1 VLAADATLPGG
12 TAIVARGIGKR
23 YMLYDRPH
31 ERLKHQLLWRFGRR
45 FGREFWALR
54 DVTFDV
60 GCGEAVGIV
69 GRNGSGKSTLLH
81 VIAGTLAPTVGRID
95 VAGRVA
101 ALLELGSGF
110 NPEFTGRENV
120 FLNGAILGMSRAEIA
135 RRFDEIAAFADIGE
149 FLDHPV
155 KTYSTGMFVRLAFAV
170 AVSVEPDVLLIDE
183 ALAVGD
189 LRFQMKCLD
198 RLRALQ
204 QRGVTIVLVSHSVD
218 QVKRFCA
225 RCLWL
230 DAGRVVMD
238 GPAGLVADRYAEYM
252 TTLAANGKTNGATL
266 PPLDGLGTLAA
277 IRHVELSHASRD
289 AFEPLTVTV
298 EYEILE
304 ERLPTF
310 LLGVAIF
317 TLERGYVFGPNTALD
332 DVVVPT
338 TRGRHR
344 VQYVI
349 PRLPLLGGTYMVDV
363 GLFLD
368 RGLACLDYRLDAGRF
383 AVETAYFSEG
393 MVHLDHR
400 WEVEA

>member
-1 VLAADATLPGG
+1 V
-12 TAIVARGIGKR
+12 R
-23 YMLYDRPH
+23 
-31 ERLKHQLLWRFGRR
+31 
-45 FGREFWALR
+45 
-54 DVTFDV
+54 
-60 GCGEAVGIV
+60 
-69 GRNGSGKSTLLH
+69 
-81 VIAGTLAPTVGRID
+81 
-95 VAGRVA
+95 GRVA
-101 ALLELGSGF
+101 ALLELGAGF
-110 NPEFTGRENV
+110 DGELTGRENV
-120 FLNGAILGMSRAEIA
+120 WLSATILGLRRAEIDA
-135 RRFDEIAAFADIGE
+135 RFDAIAAFADIGE

-230 DAGRVVMD
+230 EGGRLVMD

-252 TTLAANGKTNGATL
+252 TSANGNGSGAVM

-277 IRHVELSHASRD
+277 IRDVTLSHATRD
-289 AFEPLTVTV
+289 AFEPLTVSV
-298 EYEILE
+298 DYEILE
-304 ERLPTF
+304 PRLPTF

-332 DVVVPT
+332 DVAVPT

-344 VQYVI
+344 VQYVL

-363 GLFLD
+363 GLFVD
-368 RGLACLDYRLDAGRF
+368 RGLACLDYRVDAGRF
-383 AVETAYFSEG
+383 SVQTAYFSEG
-393 MVHLDHR
+393 MVHLEHR

>member
-1 VLAADATLPGG
+1 MSSEIVVSAHDLSKEYRLYARPQDRLLQMVLG
-12 TAIVARGIGKR
+12 
-23 YMLYDRPH
+23 
-31 ERLKHQLLWRFGRR
+31 GRR
-45 FGREFWALR
+45 RLYHP
-54 DVTFDV
+54 V
-60 GCGEAVGIV
+60 GAVDGVSFEIRRGETVGIV
-69 GRNGSGKSTLLH
+69 GQNGSGKSTLLQL
-81 VIAGTLAPTVGRID
+81 IAGTLRPTRGTCAAR
-95 VAGRVA
+95 GRVA
-101 ALLELGSGF
+101 ALLELGAGF
-110 NPEFTGRENV
+110 DAELTGRENV
-120 FLNGAILGMSRAEIA
+120 YLNATVLGLRRAEIDA
-135 RRFDEIAAFADIGE
+135 RFDAIAAFADIGE
-149 FLDHPV
+149 FLNHPV

-189 LRFQMKCLD
+189 LRFQIKCLE
-198 RLRALQ
+198 RLRTLQ

-225 RCLWL
+225 RCLWF
-230 DAGRVVMD
+230 DAGRLVMD

-252 TTLAANGKTNGATL
+252 TAAAGTAGPM

-277 IRHVELSHASRD
+277 IRGVTLSHATRD

-298 EYEILE
+298 DYEILE
-304 ERLPTF
+304 QRLPTF

-332 DVVVPT
+332 DVAVPT
-338 TRGRHR
+338 TRGHHR
-344 VQYVI
+344 VQYVL

-368 RGLACLDYRLDAGRF
+368 RGLACLDYRVDAGRF

-400 WEVEA
+400 WEVQA

>member
-1 VLAADATLPGG
+1 MSSEIAVRAQDLAKEYRLYGRPQDRL
-12 TAIVARGIGKR
+12 RQ
-23 YMLYDRPH
+23 ML
-31 ERLKHQLLWRFGRR
+31 WGRR
-45 FGREFWALR
+45 RRFYQP
-54 DVTFDV
+54 V
-60 GCGEAVGIV
+60 GAVAGVSFEIRRGETVGIV
-69 GRNGSGKSTLLH
+69 GQNGSGKSTLLQL
-81 VIAGTLAPTVGRID
+81 VAGTLRPTRGSCE
-95 VAGRVA
+95 AHGRVA
-101 ALLELGSGF
+101 ALLELGAGF
-110 NPEFTGRENV
+110 DPELTGRENV
-120 FLNGAILGMSRAEIA
+120 YLNAALLGFRRAEVDA
-135 RRFDEIAAFADIGE
+135 RFDDIAAFADIGR

-170 AVSVEPDVLLIDE
+170 AVSIEPDVLLIDE

-189 LRFQMKCLD
+189 LRFQIKCLQ
-198 RLRALQ
+198 RLRELK

-252 TTLAANGKTNGATL
+252 TTLAANGKGNGATL

-277 IRHVELSHASRD
+277 VRHVELSHATRD

-332 DVVVPT
+332 DVVVPN

-349 PRLPLLGGTYMVDV
+349 PRLPLLGGTYMIDV

-400 WEVEA
+400 WEVQA

>member
-1 VLAADATLPGG
+1 MSSEIAVRAHDLAKEYRLYGRPQDRL
-12 TAIVARGIGKR
+12 RQ
-23 YMLYDRPH
+23 ML
-31 ERLKHQLLWRFGRR
+31 LGGRR
-45 FGREFWALR
+45 RLYHPVPAVDGVSFEIR
-54 DVTFDV
+54 DGETV
-60 GCGEAVGIV
+60 GVIGQ
-69 GRNGSGKSTLLH
+69 NGSGKSTLLQL
-81 VIAGTLAPTVGRID
+81 IAGTLRPTRGSCSAR
-95 VAGRVA
+95 GRVA
-101 ALLELGSGF
+101 ALLELGAGF
-110 NPEFTGRENV
+110 DAELTGRENV
-120 FLNGAILGMSRAEIA
+120 YLNATVLGLRRAEVDA
-135 RRFDEIAAFADIGE
+135 RFDAIAAFADIGR
-149 FLDHPV
+149 FLEHPV

-170 AVSVEPDVLLIDE
+170 AVSIEPDVLLIDE

-189 LRFQMKCLD
+189 LRFQIKCLG
-198 RLRALQ
+198 RLRTLQ
-204 QRGVTIVLVSHSVD
+204 QRGVTILLVSHSVD

-230 DAGRVVMD
+230 EAGRLVMD
-238 GPAGLVADRYAEYM
+238 GPSGLVADRYAEYM
-252 TTLAANGKTNGATL
+252 TSTNGNGKPNGVMV

-277 IRHVELSHASRD
+277 IRQVSLSDATRD

-368 RGLACLDYRLDAGRF
+368 RGLACLDYRVDAGRF

-400 WEVEA
+400 WEVQA

>member
-1 VLAADATLPGG
+1 MSSEIAVSAHDLSKEY
-12 TAIVARGIGKR
+12 R
-23 YMLYDRPH
+23 LYARPH
-31 ERLKHQLLWRFGRR
+31 DRLRQMLLGARR
-45 FGREFWALR
+45 RLYHP
-54 DVTFDV
+54 V
-60 GCGEAVGIV
+60 GAVEGVSFEIHRGETVGIV
-69 GRNGSGKSTLLH
+69 GQNGSGKSTLLQL
-81 VIAGTLAPTVGRID
+81 IAGTLRPTRGTCSAR
-95 VAGRVA
+95 GRVA
-101 ALLELGSGF
+101 ALLELGAGF
-110 NPEFTGRENV
+110 DGELTGRENV
-120 FLNGAILGMSRAEIA
+120 HLNATVLGLRRAEIDA
-135 RRFDEIAAFADIGE
+135 RFDAIAGFADIGE

-189 LRFQMKCLD
+189 LRFQIKCLE

-230 DAGRVVMD
+230 DGGRLVMD

-252 TTLAANGKTNGATL
+252 TAAAGTPGPL

-277 IRHVELSHASRD
+277 IRGVTLSHTARD

-298 EYEILE
+298 DYEILE

-332 DVVVPT
+332 DVAVPT

-344 VQYVI
+344 VQYVL

-368 RGLACLDYRLDAGRF
+368 RGLACLDYRVDAGRF
-383 AVETAYFSEG
+383 AVGTAYFSEG

>member
-1 VLAADATLPGG
+1 MSSEIAVSAHDLSKEY
-12 TAIVARGIGKR
+12 R
-23 YMLYDRPH
+23 LYARPH
-31 ERLKHQLLWRFGRR
+31 DRLRQMLLGGRR
-45 FGREFWALR
+45 RLYHP
-54 DVTFDV
+54 V
-60 GCGEAVGIV
+60 GAVEGVSFEIHRGETVGIV
-69 GRNGSGKSTLLH
+69 GQNGSGKSTLLQL
-81 VIAGTLAPTVGRID
+81 IAGTLRPTRGTCAAR
-95 VAGRVA
+95 GRVA
-101 ALLELGSGF
+101 ALLELGAGF
-110 NPEFTGRENV
+110 DGELTGRENV
-120 FLNGAILGMSRAEIA
+120 HLNATVLGLRRAEIEA
-135 RRFDEIAAFADIGE
+135 RFDAIAAFADIGE

-189 LRFQMKCLD
+189 LRFQIKCLE

-230 DAGRVVMD
+230 DGGRLVMD

-252 TTLAANGKTNGATL
+252 TAAAGTPGPM

-277 IRHVELSHASRD
+277 IRGVTLSHTTRD

-298 EYEILE
+298 DYEILE
-304 ERLPTF
+304 DRLPTF

-332 DVVVPT
+332 DVAVPT

-344 VQYVI
+344 VQYVL

-368 RGLACLDYRLDAGRF
+368 RGLACLDYRVDAGRF
-383 AVETAYFSEG
+383 TVETAYFSEG

-400 WEVEA
+400 WEVQA

>member
-1 VLAADATLPGG
+1 MSSEIAVRAHDLAKEYRLYGRPQDRL
-12 TAIVARGIGKR
+12 RQ
-23 YMLYDRPH
+23 ML
-31 ERLKHQLLWRFGRR
+31 LGGRR
-45 FGREFWALR
+45 RLYHP
-54 DVTFDV
+54 V
-60 GCGEAVGIV
+60 GAVDGVSFEIRRGETVGIV
-69 GRNGSGKSTLLH
+69 GQNGSGKSTLLQLLT
-81 VIAGTLAPTVGRID
+81 GTLRPTRGTCTVR
-95 VAGRVA
+95 GRVA
-101 ALLELGSGF
+101 ALLELGAGF
-110 NPEFTGRENV
+110 DPELTGRENV
-120 FLNGAILGMSRAEIA
+120 YLNAAVLGLRRAEVDA
-135 RRFDEIAAFADIGE
+135 RFDAIAAFADIGH

-170 AVSVEPDVLLIDE
+170 AVSIEPDVLLIDE

-189 LRFQMKCLD
+189 LRFQIKCLE

-204 QRGVTIVLVSHSVD
+204 QRGVTILLVSHSVD

-230 DAGRVVMD
+230 DAGRLVMD

-252 TTLAANGKTNGATL
+252 TTAAANGKANGAL
-266 PPLDGLGTLAA
+266 MPPLEGLGTLAA
-277 IRHVELSHASRD
+277 IRDVALSHATRD

-304 ERLPTF
+304 DRLPTF

-317 TLERGYVFGPNTALD
+317 TMERGYVFGPNTALD
-332 DVVVPT
+332 QVVVPT

-344 VQYVI
+344 VHYVI

-368 RGLACLDYRLDAGRF
+368 RGLACLDYRVDAGRF

-400 WEVEA
+400 WEVQA

>member
-1 VLAADATLPGG
+1 MSSEI
-12 TAIVARGIGKR
+12 AIRAHDLGKEYR
-23 YMLYDRPH
+23 LYGRPQDRLRQMLV
-31 ERLKHQLLWRFGRR
+31 GRR
-45 FGREFWALR
+45 RRLY
-54 DVTFDV
+54 VPV
-60 GCGEAVGIV
+60 GAVDGVSFEIRRGETVGIV
-69 GRNGSGKSTLLH
+69 GQNGSGKSTLLQL
-81 VIAGTLAPTVGRID
+81 IAGTLRPTRGTCGAR
-95 VAGRVA
+95 GRVA
-101 ALLELGSGF
+101 ALLELGAGF
-110 NPEFTGRENV
+110 DAELTGRENV
-120 FLNGAILGMSRAEIA
+120 YLNATVLGLRRAEVDA
-135 RRFDEIAAFADIGE
+135 RFDAIAAFADIGQ

-170 AVSVEPDVLLIDE
+170 AVSIEPDVLLIDE

-189 LRFQMKCLD
+189 LRFQIKCLD
-198 RLRALQ
+198 RLRRLQ
-204 QRGVTIVLVSHSVD
+204 QRGVTILLVSHSVD

-230 DAGRVVMD
+230 DGGRLVMD

-252 TTLAANGKTNGATL
+252 TSANGNGNAHGVMM

-277 IRHVELSHASRD
+277 IREVALSHAARD

-298 EYEILE
+298 EYEIME

-317 TLERGYVFGPNTALD
+317 TLERAYVFGPNTALD
-332 DVVVPT
+332 QVAVPT

-368 RGLACLDYRLDAGRF
+368 RGLACLDYRVDAGRF

-400 WEVEA
+400 WEIQA

>member
-1 VLAADATLPGG
+1 MSSEIAVRAHDLAKEY
-12 TAIVARGIGKR
+12 R
-23 YMLYDRPH
+23 LYGRPQDRL
-31 ERLKHQLLWRFGRR
+31 RQMVWGGRR
-45 FGREFWALR
+45 RFYQP
-54 DVTFDV
+54 V
-60 GCGEAVGIV
+60 GAVDGVSFEIRRGETVGVV
-69 GRNGSGKSTLLH
+69 GQNGSGKSTLLQLL
-81 VIAGTLAPTVGRID
+81 AGTLRPTRGTCAVR
-95 VAGRVA
+95 GRVA
-101 ALLELGSGF
+101 ALLELGAGF
-110 NPEFTGRENV
+110 DGELTGRENV
-120 FLNGAILGMSRAEIA
+120 YLSATVLGLRRTEIDA
-135 RRFDEIAAFADIGE
+135 RFDAIAAFADIGE

-155 KTYSTGMFVRLAFAV
+155 KMYSTGMFVRLAFAV

-230 DAGRVVMD
+230 EAGRLVMD
-238 GPAGLVADRYAEYM
+238 GPSGLVADRYAEYM
-252 TTLAANGKTNGATL
+252 TSANGNGHGAAM

-277 IRHVELSHASRD
+277 IRGVTLSHATRD

-298 EYEILE
+298 DYEILE
-304 ERLPTF
+304 PRLPTF

-332 DVVVPT
+332 DVAVPT
-338 TRGRHR
+338 TRGPHR
-344 VQYVI
+344 VQYVL

-363 GLFLD
+363 GLFVD
-368 RGLACLDYRLDAGRF
+368 RGLACLDYRVDAGRF
-383 AVETAYFSEG
+383 SVETAYFSEG

>member
-1 VLAADATLPGG
+1 MSSEIAVRAQDLAKEYRLYGRPQDRL
-12 TAIVARGIGKR
+12 RQ
-23 YMLYDRPH
+23 ML
-31 ERLKHQLLWRFGRR
+31 WGRR
-45 FGREFWALR
+45 RRFYQP
-54 DVTFDV
+54 V
-60 GCGEAVGIV
+60 GAVAGVSFEIRRGETVGIV
-69 GRNGSGKSTLLH
+69 GQNGSGKSTLLQL
-81 VIAGTLAPTVGRID
+81 VAGTLRPTRG
-95 VAGRVA
+95 ACEAHGRVA
-101 ALLELGSGF
+101 ALLELGAGF
-110 NPEFTGRENV
+110 DPELTGRENV
-120 FLNGAILGMSRAEIA
+120 YLNAVLLGFRRAEVDA
-135 RRFDEIAAFADIGE
+135 RFDDIAAFADIGQ
-149 FLDHPV
+149 FLEHPV

-170 AVSVEPDVLLIDE
+170 AVSIEPDVLLIDE

-189 LRFQMKCLD
+189 LRFQIKCLD
-198 RLRALQ
+198 RLRALK
-204 QRGVTIVLVSHSVD
+204 QRGVTILLVSHSVD

-252 TTLAANGKTNGATL
+252 TTLAANGKGNGATL

-277 IRHVELSHASRD
+277 VRHVALSHATRD

-332 DVVVPT
+332 DVVVPN

-349 PRLPLLGGTYMVDV
+349 PRLPLLGGTYMIDV

-368 RGLACLDYRLDAGRF
+368 RGLACVDYRLDAGRF

-400 WEVEA
+400 WEVQA

>member
-1 VLAADATLPGG
+1 MSSEIAVRAHDLAKEY
-12 TAIVARGIGKR
+12 R
-23 YMLYDRPH
+23 LYGRPQDRL
-31 ERLKHQLLWRFGRR
+31 RQMMWGRR
-45 FGREFWALR
+45 RRFYQP
-54 DVTFDV
+54 V
-60 GCGEAVGIV
+60 GAVAGVSFEIHRGETVGIV
-69 GRNGSGKSTLLH
+69 GQNGSGKSTLLQL
-81 VIAGTLAPTVGRID
+81 VAGTLRPTRGSCE
-95 VAGRVA
+95 AHGRVA
-101 ALLELGSGF
+101 ALLELGAGF
-110 NPEFTGRENV
+110 DPELTGRENV
-120 FLNGAILGMSRAEIA
+120 YLNAALLGFRRAEVDA
-135 RRFDEIAAFADIGE
+135 RFESIAAFADIGR

-170 AVSVEPDVLLIDE
+170 AVSIEPDVLLIDE

-189 LRFQMKCLD
+189 LRFQIKCLE

-204 QRGVTIVLVSHSVD
+204 QRGVTILLVSHSVD

-230 DAGRVVMD
+230 DGGRVVMD

-252 TTLAANGKTNGATL
+252 TTLAANGKANGATL

-338 TRGRHR
+338 ARGRHR

-400 WEVEA
+400 WEVQT

>member
-1 VLAADATLPGG
+1 MSSEIAVRAHDLSKEY
-12 TAIVARGIGKR
+12 R
-23 YMLYDRPH
+23 LYGRPQDRL
-31 ERLKHQLLWRFGRR
+31 RQLLVGARR
-45 FGREFWALR
+45 RLYHP
-54 DVTFDV
+54 V
-60 GCGEAVGIV
+60 GAVEGVSFEIRRGETVGVV
-69 GRNGSGKSTLLH
+69 GQNGSGKSTLLQL
-81 VIAGTLAPTVGRID
+81 IAGTLRPTRGTCAVR
-95 VAGRVA
+95 GRVA
-101 ALLELGSGF
+101 ALLELGAGF
-110 NPEFTGRENV
+110 DGELTGRENV
-120 FLNGAILGMSRAEIA
+120 WLSATVLGLRRAEIDA
-135 RRFDEIAAFADIGE
+135 RFDAIAAFADIGE

-230 DAGRVVMD
+230 EGGRLVMD

-252 TTLAANGKTNGATL
+252 TSANGNGSGAVM

-277 IRHVELSHASRD
+277 IRDVTLSHATRD

-298 EYEILE
+298 DYEILE
-304 ERLPTF
+304 PRLPTF

-332 DVVVPT
+332 DVAVPT

-344 VQYVI
+344 VQYVL

-363 GLFLD
+363 GLFVD
-368 RGLACLDYRLDAGRF
+368 RGLACLDYRVDAGRF
-383 AVETAYFSEG
+383 SVETAYFSEG
-393 MVHLDHR
+393 MVHLEHR

>member
-1 VLAADATLPGG
+1 MSSEIAVRAHDLSKEY
-12 TAIVARGIGKR
+12 R
-23 YMLYDRPH
+23 LYGRPQDRL
-31 ERLKHQLLWRFGRR
+31 RQLLVGARR
-45 FGREFWALR
+45 LLYHP
-54 DVTFDV
+54 V
-60 GCGEAVGIV
+60 GAVEGVSFEIRRGETVGVV
-69 GRNGSGKSTLLH
+69 GQNGSGKSTLLQL
-81 VIAGTLAPTVGRID
+81 IAGTLRPTRGTCAVR
-95 VAGRVA
+95 GRVA
-101 ALLELGSGF
+101 ALLELGAGF
-110 NPEFTGRENV
+110 DGELTGRENV
-120 FLNGAILGMSRAEIA
+120 WLSATILGLRRAEIDA
-135 RRFDEIAAFADIGE
+135 RFDAIAAFADIGE

-230 DAGRVVMD
+230 EGGRLVMD

-252 TTLAANGKTNGATL
+252 TSANGNGSGAVM

-277 IRHVELSHASRD
+277 IRDVTLSHATRD
-289 AFEPLTVTV
+289 AFEPLTVSV
-298 EYEILE
+298 DYEILE
-304 ERLPTF
+304 PRLPTF

-332 DVVVPT
+332 DVAVPT

-344 VQYVI
+344 VQYVL

-363 GLFLD
+363 GLFVD
-368 RGLACLDYRLDAGRF
+368 RGLACLDYRVDAGRF
-383 AVETAYFSEG
+383 SVQTAYFSEG
-393 MVHLDHR
+393 MVHLEHR

>member
-1 VLAADATLPGG
+1 MSSEIAVRAHDLAKEY
-12 TAIVARGIGKR
+12 R
-23 YMLYDRPH
+23 LYGRPQDRL
-31 ERLKHQLLWRFGRR
+31 RQMVWGGRR
-45 FGREFWALR
+45 RFYQP
-54 DVTFDV
+54 V
-60 GCGEAVGIV
+60 GAVDGVSFEIHRGETVGIV
-69 GRNGSGKSTLLH
+69 GQNGSGKSTLLQL
-81 VIAGTLAPTVGRID
+81 VAGTLRPTRGTC
-95 VAGRVA
+95 AAHGRVA
-101 ALLELGSGF
+101 ALLELGAGF
-110 NPEFTGRENV
+110 DPELTGRENV
-120 FLNGAILGMSRAEIA
+120 YLNAALLGFRRAEVDA
-135 RRFDEIAAFADIGE
+135 RFESIAAFADIGR
-149 FLDHPV
+149 FLEHPV

-170 AVSVEPDVLLIDE
+170 AVSIEPDVLLIDE

-189 LRFQMKCLD
+189 LRFQIKCLE
-198 RLRALQ
+198 RLRALKE
-204 QRGVTIVLVSHSVD
+204 RGVTILLVSHSVD

-252 TTLAANGKTNGATL
+252 TTLAANGKANGATL

-277 IRHVELSHASRD
+277 IRGVELSHATRD

-332 DVVVPT
+332 DVVVPH

-344 VQYVI
+344 VRYVI

-400 WEVEA
+400 WEVQA

>member
-1 VLAADATLPGG
+1 MSSEIAVRAQDLAKEY
-12 TAIVARGIGKR
+12 R
-23 YMLYDRPH
+23 LYGRPQDRL
-31 ERLKHQLLWRFGRR
+31 RQMVWRGRR
-45 FGREFWALR
+45 RFYQP
-54 DVTFDV
+54 V
-60 GCGEAVGIV
+60 GAVDGVSFEIHRGETVGVV
-69 GRNGSGKSTLLH
+69 GQNGSGKSTLLQL
-81 VIAGTLAPTVGRID
+81 VAGTLRPTRGTCEAR
-95 VAGRVA
+95 GRVA
-101 ALLELGSGF
+101 ALLELGAGF
-110 NPEFTGRENV
+110 DPELTGRENV
-120 FLNGAILGMSRAEIA
+120 YLNAALLGFRRAEVDA
-135 RRFDEIAAFADIGE
+135 RFESIAAFADIGH

-170 AVSVEPDVLLIDE
+170 AVSIEPDVLLIDE

-189 LRFQMKCLD
+189 LRFQIKCLE
-198 RLRALQ
+198 RLRALKE
-204 QRGVTIVLVSHSVD
+204 RGVTILLVSHSVD

-252 TTLAANGKTNGATL
+252 TTLAANGKGNGATL

-277 IRHVELSHASRD
+277 VRHVELSHATRD

-332 DVVVPT
+332 DVVVPN

-349 PRLPLLGGTYMVDV
+349 PRLPLLGGTYMIDV

-400 WEVEA
+400 WEVQA